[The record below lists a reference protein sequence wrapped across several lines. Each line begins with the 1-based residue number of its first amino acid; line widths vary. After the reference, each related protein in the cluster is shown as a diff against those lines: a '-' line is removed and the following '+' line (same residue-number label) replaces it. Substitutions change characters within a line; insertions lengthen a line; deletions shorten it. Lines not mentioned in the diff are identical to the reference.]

1 MSGVPIRTLQY
12 YFNGPPTQG
21 IVIKQRGNN
30 GVQSCTAPAPN
41 QQYPTD
47 QTGNVANARVSFM
60 NAQKNVYSAN
70 SLAPSTSKVASN
82 TNYTTSMFHSH
93 YQRRVLAGK
102 PIPVPVSGD
111 QYINMIKYNAIGKS
125 AYKVGL
131 AQDAPYQTKNNDNTI
146 RNIRRQRCRSGG
158 CVAPKKKGAI
168 ENPFQ
173 SGGSS
178 ILSSLGNRQIY
189 AS

>member
-1 MSGVPIRTLQY
+1 MPSVPIRTLQY
-12 YFNGPPTQG
+12 YFNGPPSPTV
-21 IVIKQRGNN
+21 IIKQRGNN
-30 GVQSCTAPAPN
+30 GIQSCVAPAPN

-47 QTGNVANARVSFM
+47 QTGNMANARASFM
-60 NAQKNVYSAN
+60 NAQKTIYSTN
-70 SLAPSTSKVASN
+70 PLQPSTSKVASPN
-82 TNYTTSMFHSH
+82 NFTTSMFHSR
-93 YQRRVLAGK
+93 YQRQVLAGK
-102 PIPVPVSGD
+102 PIPVPICGD
-111 QYINMIKYNAIGKS
+111 QYINMVKYNAIGRS

-131 AQDAPYQTKNNDNTI
+131 PADAEYQTKNNDNTI

-178 ILSSLGNRQIY
+178 ILSSFGNRQIY
-189 AS
+189 S

>member
-1 MSGVPIRTLQY
+1 MTSVPVRTLQY
-12 YFNGPPTQG
+12 YFNGPPSQT
-21 IVIKQRGNN
+21 VLIKQRGNN
-30 GVQSCTAPAPN
+30 GVQSCVAPSPN

-47 QTGNVANARVSFM
+47 QTGNVANARASFV
-60 NAQKNVYSAN
+60 NAQKNFSTNPLY
-70 SLAPSTSKVASN
+70 PSTSKIADN
-82 TNYTTSMFHSH
+82 NNYTTSMFHSH

-111 QYINMIKYNAIGKS
+111 QYINMIKYDAIGKS

-131 AQDAPYQTKNNDNTI
+131 PTNAPYQTKNNDSTI

-173 SGGSS
+173 SGGYS
-178 ILSSLGNRQIY
+178 ILSSTGNRQIY
-189 AS
+189 A

>member
-1 MSGVPIRTLQY
+1 
-12 YFNGPPTQG
+12 
-21 IVIKQRGNN
+21 
-30 GVQSCTAPAPN
+30 
-41 QQYPTD
+41 
-47 QTGNVANARVSFM
+47 
-60 NAQKNVYSAN
+60 
-70 SLAPSTSKVASN
+70 
-82 TNYTTSMFHSH
+82 MFHSH

-102 PIPVPVSGD
+102 PIPVPVCGD
-111 QYINMIKYNAIGKS
+111 QYINMLKYDAIGKS

-131 AQDAPYQTKNNDNTI
+131 ALDAPYQTKNNDNTI

>member
-1 MSGVPIRTLQY
+1 MTSVPIRTLQY
-12 YFNGPPTQG
+12 YFNGPPSQT
-21 IVIKQRGNN
+21 VLLKQRGNN
-30 GVQSCTAPAPN
+30 GIQNCVAPAPN

-47 QTGNVANARVSFM
+47 QTGNVANARASFM
-60 NAQKNVYSAN
+60 NAEKTIHSTNP
-70 SLAPSTSKVASN
+70 LAPSTGKFASPN
-82 TNYTTSMFHSH
+82 NYTTSMFHSH

-102 PIPVPVSGD
+102 PIPVPICGD
-111 QYINMIKYNAIGKS
+111 QYINMLKYNAIGRS

-131 AQDAPYQTKNNDNTI
+131 PVDAAYQTKNNDNTI
-146 RNIRRQRCRSGG
+146 RNIRRQRCRNGG

-189 AS
+189 S

>member
-30 GVQSCTAPAPN
+30 GVQRCVAPAPN

-60 NAQKNVYSAN
+60 NAQKNIYSAN

-111 QYINMIKYNAIGKS
+111 QYINMLKYNAIGKS

-131 AQDAPYQTKNNDNTI
+131 ALDAPYQTKNNDNTI

>member
-1 MSGVPIRTLQY
+1 MTSVPVKKLQY
-12 YFNGPPTQG
+12 YFNGPPTQT
-21 IVIKQRGNN
+21 VLIKQRDNN
-30 GVQSCTAPAPN
+30 GIQTCVAPAPN

-47 QTGNVANARVSFM
+47 QTGNVANARASFV
-60 NAQKNVYSAN
+60 NAQKNFYSTN
-70 SLAPSTSKVASN
+70 STNVNTSKVASN

-111 QYINMIKYNAIGKS
+111 QYINMVKYNAIGQS

-131 AQDAPYQTKNNDNTI
+131 PANAPYQTKNNDSTI
-146 RNIRRQRCRSGG
+146 RNIRRQRCRNGG

-168 ENPFQ
+168 DNPFQ

-178 ILSSLGNRQIY
+178 RISSTGNRQIY
-189 AS
+189 V